1 MIALI
6 IVFSFIFAA
15 ISIGAQIFISNNLS
29 LKFIDDDSTLNSS
42 KVKIGAIILL
52 ILNAYSLIKSTISL
66 FSTYSKDW
74 IAFDMGEELGIAFS
88 RIFSLL
94 IIISYITFGIFLLI
108 EIKRL
113 ALLSSA
119 SIIIISI
126 FDAIFIKTTTITS
139 GYISLLPSLLVLF
152 SFIIIFTPFRIGHQK
167 IIKASPFL
175 LLVGAIYPVIDVIT
189 SDVFSIHSI
198 ISIATIIL
206 NMIAFILMFNAISPS
221 SASNESSQ
229 KATASLTKNKI
240 IIVLSILVFP
250 LVVSLLSLISKIWL
264 FISLILLAIAV
275 PIVIA
280 YIMEKNEPKKM
291 IKYFNNEGKKEIE
304 KMESFMRSNNIPIP
318 TRNDNDDVLYYI
330 KTLFNETLLKYQYLL
345 KKELEQAGYTD
356 SFNLKNVGVIYYNT
370 NSVLIYRDIFFS
382 DIEPSVKNG
391 ITYAHTDINGNK
403 QYWSLEEFLGFCKKL
418 EKPNAYQTL
427 ATTLSLEDIYW
438 YVEHP
443 TSSGYDLADT
453 ASGAIVGGLLLGPV
467 GAIAG
472 AVSSSKTQEKNE
484 SEEIEV
490 FWVQESTRYSI
501 AKGKYDANSAVTLL
515 NKHFPNNRSSDRYK
529 KHM

>member
-108 EIKRL
+108 GIKRL

-152 SFIIIFTPFRIGHQK
+152 SFIILFTPFHIGHQK
-167 IIKASPFL
+167 VVTATPFL
-175 LLVGAIYPVIDVIT
+175 FLLGIINTIVNVINLG
-189 SDVFSIHSI
+189 VFDINNALSL
-198 ISIATIIL
+198 ATTVLRIV
-206 NMIAFILMFNAISPS
+206 AFLLMFNTVAPSLKNAENENKAPLSIS
-221 SASNESSQ
+221 
-229 KATASLTKNKI
+229 NKKTI
-240 IIVLSILVFP
+240 LIVLSIFIFP
-250 LVVSLLSLISKIWL
+250 LVVSLLSSIGKVWL
-264 FISLILLAIAV
+264 FVSLILLSISV

-280 YIMEKNEPKKM
+280 ATKD
-291 IKYFNNEGKKEIE
+291 
-304 KMESFMRSNNIPIP
+304 S
-318 TRNDNDDVLYYI
+318 TV
-330 KTLFNETLLKYQYLL
+330 KTKSIALICTFSVVIGICVVAKLFPS
-345 KKELEQAGYTD
+345 GYTD
-356 SFNLKNVGVIYYNT
+356 PDGIDGWTQCYKCDKTGKVRNDLGSYVTCPRCDGVG
-370 NSVLIYRDIFFS
+370 
-382 DIEPSVKNG
+382 
-391 ITYAHTDINGNK
+391 
-403 QYWSLEEFLGFCKKL
+403 FL
-418 EKPNAYQTL
+418 P
-427 ATTLSLEDIYW
+427 D
-438 YVEHP
+438 
-443 TSSGYDLADT
+443 
-453 ASGAIVGGLLLGPV
+453 
-467 GAIAG
+467 
-472 AVSSSKTQEKNE
+472 
-484 SEEIEV
+484 
-490 FWVQESTRYSI
+490 
-501 AKGKYDANSAVTLL
+501 
-515 NKHFPNNRSSDRYK
+515 
-529 KHM
+529 